1 MAAAKSGG
9 AGRALHRAAGVH
21 ITFQPHGR
29 RQQPLPAS
37 DVHISVGPHGMNP
50 HLGLRA
56 LRCGGSSWRQQ
67 AALVPAPAAAC
78 LKTPQPALQ
87 QPAPVLWRVVLPS
100 SSCLQ
105 GLCGASGPALLALR
119 RHTNATC
126 ESSGR
131 WEWGEGWGFTQVL
144 SVGNRSVQQ
153 KSSQAAGKQAG
164 RASPSVFIVL
174 SWPAALSQLCPAGVE
189 HLCARTTRGDPT
201 VGRQGG
207 SPGSLQVAWVM
218 GRGGWL

>member
-126 ESSGR
+126 ESSG
-131 WEWGEGWGFTQVL
+131 
-144 SVGNRSVQQ
+144 
-153 KSSQAAGKQAG
+153 
-164 RASPSVFIVL
+164 
-174 SWPAALSQLCPAGVE
+174 VE